1 MTNFQI
7 LSRLP
12 NHFHIPTWQRWKIS
26 KNFNTKTKLRIMKR
40 KRHQHPLAAA
50 CIAMLAFTTAVQATD
65 YTWTGGTSSD
75 WMVSGNWS
83 GGNIG
88 PTDGTY
94 AHRLLV
100 QNGASGATLNYT
112 ATQGDTVYTGSRGV
126 VVYSGSS
133 MTITGG
139 SFTGNGTAFDIIG
152 VNPTTKTSAATS
164 ITIDGGTFNSN
175 YLAVGFYDHGNVGG
189 TQANP
194 TTRGNNIFNVNSG
207 AAVIGT
213 LDMVY
218 GDNDPN
224 NSRSNGTTNLNGGT
238 LSVNNIFAYAGA
250 GISTVNLNG
259 GTLRARQDNA
269 TFIST
274 DLDNLL
280 VGDGGAKIDTNGFN
294 ITIGK
299 AMTAD
304 GTGGLT
310 KSGGGILTISGANTY
325 TGGTIIN
332 QGTLTVGTGGTL
344 GATTGALAVNNTNT
358 DAGTNAVLN
367 LATAVDTTV
376 GSLSGTIA
384 TPTSGTNTATINTA
398 TGQTFTINQT
408 ADATYAGVIAGAGSV
423 TLGSSSTHTLTLS
436 GTNTYTGDTLVS
448 AGTLFVSGSLGNSS
462 VTVGANGTVGGS
474 GTLGGLLHLD
484 SGAGLVFNAGQTLTV
499 NGATVSFGNFGVAD
513 LFGLDNTVAY
523 NTYTLIDGT
532 ATIDWT
538 NIRNVGIEDAYDLG
552 GGVHAYFQEGS
563 LQLVV
568 AAIPEPAAALLGS
581 LGMLVLLRR
590 RRA

>member
-1 MTNFQI
+1 
-7 LSRLP
+7 
-12 NHFHIPTWQRWKIS
+12 
-26 KNFNTKTKLRIMKR
+26 MKR
-40 KRHQHPLAAA
+40 TVMKGTRHQHALAAA
-50 CIAMLAFTTAVQATD
+50 CLAMLVFTTAVQATD
-65 YTWTGGTSSD
+65 YTWTSTSSND
-75 WMVSGNWS
+75 WTLAGNWS
-83 GGNIG
+83 AAGVAQTGGS
-88 PTDGTY
+88 Y
-94 AHRLLV
+94 AHRLNV
-100 QNGASGATLNYT
+100 TGTATLNYT
-112 ATQGDTVYTGSRGV
+112 ATQGNTTYTGGRGLV
-126 VVYSGSS
+126 LYNGSS
-133 MTITGG
+133 VAIQGG
-139 SFTGNGTAFDIIG
+139 SFTGLGDII
-152 VNPTTKTSAATS
+152 SATQTVGATA
-164 ITIDGGTFNSN
+164 TLTVAGGTYNSN
-175 YLAVGFYDHGNVGG
+175 RLDIGWYSSTG
-189 TQANP
+189 TFTISSGQAAITALHINTADP
-194 TTRGNNIFNVNSG
+194 
-207 AAVIGT
+207 AAAHQNTGHGT
-213 LDMVY
+213 L
-218 GDNDPN
+218 
-224 NSRSNGTTNLNGGT
+224 NLNGGT
-238 LSVNNIFAYAGA
+238 LSVNNIVAIHNTGS
-250 GISTVNLNG
+250 STVNLNG
-259 GTLRARQDNA
+259 GTLRAQQNTTA
-269 TFIST
+269 FISSGAT
-274 DLDNLL
+274 GLRNLL
-280 VGDGGAKIDTNGFN
+280 VGNGGAKIDTNGFD
-294 ITIGK
+294 ITIAK
-299 AMTAD
+299 AMTAN

-310 KSGGGILTISGANTY
+310 KSGGGVLTLSAANTY

-358 DAGTNAVLN
+358 DAAGTDAVLN
-367 LATAVDTTV
+367 LATAVNTTV

-384 TPTSGTNTATINTA
+384 TPTSGTNTATINTE
-398 TGQTFTINQT
+398 TGRTFTINQT